1 MIKTKSGIGLSAFT
15 LKIIAI
21 ASMLSSHIAIM
32 FPDDIP
38 KKFLLPM
45 VLFGRLAFPIFAF
58 FIANG
63 WERTRS
69 KWKYALR
76 LFVMA
81 VFSQIP
87 FLVGIHDVAW
97 TGLSTVTSFTT
108 LNIGFTFLLAMFSL
122 LVYDFLRDM
131 KLPKLLSIALAL
143 VPALAFEFLTP
154 LHVEYGYIGIFL
166 VLVMYVTK
174 TDTLSFALSSIA
186 TLALMVGRI
195 DLPVFSVNLYL
206 LATYI
211 VSVGLL
217 LLYNGRRGTRAKY
230 LFYIFY
236 PLHIIVLLLIKNIVF

>member
-1 MIKTKSGIGLSAFT
+1 MLKTKSGIGLSAFA

-21 ASMLSSHIAIM
+21 ASMLSSHISIM
-32 FPDDIP
+32 FPDNIP

-58 FIANG
+58 FVANG
-63 WERTRS
+63 WEKTRS
-69 KWKYALR
+69 RWKYAFR

-87 FLVGIHDVAW
+87 FLVGLHGIAW
-97 TGLSTVTSFTT
+97 QGLSTVTSFPT
-108 LNIGFTFLLAMFSL
+108 LNIGFTFLLAMLSL

-131 KLPKLLSIALAL
+131 KLPKPLSLIIALI
-143 VPALAFEFLTP
+143 PALAFEFLTP
-154 LHVEYGYIGIFL
+154 LHVEYGYVGIFL
-166 VLVMYVTK
+166 VLVMYITK
-174 TDTLSFALSSIA
+174 NDALTFALSTIA
-186 TLALMVGRI
+186 TLAFMIGRI

-211 VSVGLL
+211 VSIALL
-217 LLYNGRRGTRAKY
+217 LLYNGRRGASAKY
-230 LFYIFY
+230 LFYVFY